1 MKILK
6 ILVDNTD
13 DATLKFPKNIFKLIE
28 TKKDYDDKV
37 KLEHNAIILDMLSML
52 KGASEENAKNI

>member
-13 DATLKFPKNIFKLIE
+13 DTTLKFPKNVFKLIE
-28 TKKDYDDKV
+28 TKKDYDHKI
-37 KLEHNAIILDMLSML
+37 KSEHNAIVLNMLSML
-52 KGASEENAKNI
+52 KELSEENAKNI